1 MIDSKI
7 KITEEENIHN
17 EWYLQAK
24 DQTLDSLQGFINHI
38 INDYEHDYGT
48 ICHAM
53 SACSIA
59 TMWAINKTDQGG
71 ITGFQAGAIMWEFI
85 KHWNYTDNK
94 TGMKMVN
101 YDDML
106 YPQYDYKFQKTIT
119 ESIWKSIQDVA
130 NNRLKENKTA
140 NPKVIA
146 HWKSI
151 VNGKIP
157 FGYKIVKD

>member
-24 DQTLDSLQGFINHI
+24 DQTLESLQVFINHI

-140 NPKVIA
+140 HPKVIA

>member
-1 MIDSKI
+1 
-7 KITEEENIHN
+7 
-17 EWYLQAK
+17 
-24 DQTLDSLQGFINHI
+24 
-38 INDYEHDYGT
+38 
-48 ICHAM
+48 M

-59 TMWAINKTDQGG
+59 TMWAMNRTDQGG
-71 ITGFQAGAIMWEFI
+71 ITGFQASAIMWEFI

-94 TGMKMVN
+94 TGMKIVN

-106 YPQYDYKFQKTIT
+106 YPQYDFKFQKTIT

-130 NNRLKENKTA
+130 KNHLEENETA
-140 NPKVIA
+140 HPNVIA

>member
-24 DQTLDSLQGFINHI
+24 DQTLESLQGFINHI

-106 YPQYDYKFQKTIT
+106 YPKYDYKFQKTIT

-140 NPKVIA
+140 HPKVIA

>member
-24 DQTLDSLQGFINHI
+24 DQTLESLQGFINHI

-119 ESIWKSIQDVA
+119 ESIWRSIQDVA
-130 NNRLKENKTA
+130 NNRLEENKTA
-140 NPKVIA
+140 HPEVIA

>member
-24 DQTLDSLQGFINHI
+24 DQTLESLQGFINHI

-106 YPQYDYKFQKTIT
+106 YPQYDFKFQKTIS
-119 ESIWKSIQDVA
+119 ESTWKSIQDVA
-130 NNRLKENKTA
+130 KNHLEENETA
-140 NPKVIA
+140 HPEVIA

>member
-24 DQTLDSLQGFINHI
+24 DQTLESLQGFINHI

-59 TMWAINKTDQGG
+59 TMWAINKTDQRG

-140 NPKVIA
+140 HPKVIA

>member
-24 DQTLDSLQGFINHI
+24 DQTLESLQGFINHI

-140 NPKVIA
+140 HPKVIA

>member
-1 MIDSKI
+1 
-7 KITEEENIHN
+7 
-17 EWYLQAK
+17 
-24 DQTLDSLQGFINHI
+24 
-38 INDYEHDYGT
+38 
-48 ICHAM
+48 
-53 SACSIA
+53 
-59 TMWAINKTDQGG
+59 
-71 ITGFQAGAIMWEFI
+71 MWEFI

-101 YDDML
+101 YDGML
-106 YPQYDYKFQKTIT
+106 YPQYDHKFQKTIT

-140 NPKVIA
+140 HPKVIA